1 MSNLF
6 SISQELLLLRNQI
19 EVEEEF
25 IEGSDELQTLNDT
38 IEIKREE
45 LSTKVEGYL
54 HIIQQADAQADMG
67 ERELERVNTF
77 VRRKERI
84 ATRLRAALLQALLLF
99 GEEDA
104 KGIYRMETGTHKLS
118 TRRSQSVNILDSNDV
133 PTDCKLYDVKF
144 KNLDYEMKN
153 FIAKRIQDLPESKGK
168 SKLIAAFDP
177 GDKISKTLIKEKLEA
192 ITEEDDDITWAEIE
206 TKYGLTIK

>member
-1 MSNLF
+1 
-6 SISQELLLLRNQI
+6 
-19 EVEEEF
+19 
-25 IEGSDELQTLNDT
+25 
-38 IEIKREE
+38 
-45 LSTKVEGYL
+45 
-54 HIIQQADAQADMG
+54 
-67 ERELERVNTF
+67 
-77 VRRKERI
+77 
-84 ATRLRAALLQALLLF
+84 
-99 GEEDA
+99 
-104 KGIYRMETGTHKLS
+104 METGTHKLS